1 MRKTEAGPEKSKAKN
16 HPDRAPD
23 ATPETGIENETEQTA
38 QTRNAGQSPDDTEPQ
53 PQLLL
58 AQANDRMMRARA
70 ELENYRKRVQREF
83 GEIRNQ
89 VKLMTIQEF
98 LPVFDHFRMALEHAA
113 ESDDVQALRQGMDLI
128 YAEFERTLA
137 NLGVETINA
146 VGAEFNPTEHEA
158 VAQEPSTKVPENC
171 VIRQWKCGFRLNGQ
185 LLRPAAVVVSSG
197 PSPGNNA

>member
-1 MRKTEAGPEKSKAKN
+1 MRKTEAGPEKNNAN
-16 HPDRAPD
+16 DHPHPGPD
-23 ATPETGIENETEQTA
+23 AAPETGTENATEQTA
-38 QTRNAGQSPDDTEPQ
+38 QARNAGQSPADPEREPQ
-53 PQLLL
+53 QLL
-58 AQANDRMMRARA
+58 AQANERMMRARA
-70 ELENYRKRVQREF
+70 ELENYRKRIQREF

-113 ESDDVQALRQGMDLI
+113 ESDDVDALRQGMDLI

-137 NLGVETINA
+137 NLGVETVNA
-146 VGAEFNPTEHEA
+146 VGAEFNPNEHEA
-158 VAQEPSTKVPENC
+158 VAQEPSAEVPENC

-197 PSPGNNA
+197 PPPENNA